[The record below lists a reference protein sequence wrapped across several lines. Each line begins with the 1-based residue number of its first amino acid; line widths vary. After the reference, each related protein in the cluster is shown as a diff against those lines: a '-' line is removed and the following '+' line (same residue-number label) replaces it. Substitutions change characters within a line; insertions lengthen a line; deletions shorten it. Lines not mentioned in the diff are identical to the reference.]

1 MGLPRPLILVA
12 PRLLLGRWRAL
23 YLPQQVPEHTKE
35 HLLAGPVAVDGLVY
49 LLDQLQGRPGVARAL
64 NLSLNLSLHLALDLA
79 QARLPGFGEALAL
92 DQAGAVQLLVG
103 AISESIVDCR

>member
-64 NLSLNLSLHLALDLA
+64 NLSLHLA
-79 QARLPGFGEALAL
+79 QARLPGFGVALAL
-92 DQAGAVQLLVG
+92 DQAGALQLLVG
-103 AISESIVDCR
+103 AISESFVDCR

>member
-35 HLLAGPVAVDGLVY
+35 HPLAGPVAVDGLVY

-64 NLSLNLSLHLALDLA
+64 NLSLHLALDLA
-79 QARLPGFGEALAL
+79 QARSPGFGEALAL

-103 AISESIVDCR
+103 AISERFVDCR

>member
-1 MGLPRPLILVA
+1 M
-12 PRLLLGRWRAL
+12 
-23 YLPQQVPEHTKE
+23 PEHTKE

-79 QARLPGFGEALAL
+79 QARSPGFGEALAL

-103 AISESIVDCR
+103 AISASFVDCR

>member
-1 MGLPRPLILVA
+1 M
-12 PRLLLGRWRAL
+12 
-23 YLPQQVPEHTKE
+23 PEHTKE

-49 LLDQLQGRPGVARAL
+49 LLDQLQGRPGVARAQ
-64 NLSLNLSLHLALDLA
+64 NMSLDLA

-103 AISESIVDCR
+103 AISESFVDCR